1 MPSFL
6 RPKDITQEV
15 QEVLVIAMLLG
26 NLVMIVMYLYENCIV
41 WISNIARKVRVK
53 RSSFSMEMAQN

>member
-53 RSSFSMEMAQN
+53 RFSFSMEMVQN

>member
-53 RSSFSMEMAQN
+53 RSSISMEMVQN